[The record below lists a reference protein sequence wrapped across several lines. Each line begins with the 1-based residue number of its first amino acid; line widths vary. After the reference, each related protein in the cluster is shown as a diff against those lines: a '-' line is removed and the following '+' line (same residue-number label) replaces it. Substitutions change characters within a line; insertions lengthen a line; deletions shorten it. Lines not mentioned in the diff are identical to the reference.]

1 MKTNKMEVT
10 GGGQCKL
17 KLLAAVAVLAIAFAV
32 FAAVPA
38 VAEDSDAADGAS
50 VIKTE
55 ADLTKAIET
64 ANFDIKLG
72 DDIELTNWLTI
83 SKKGTLDLGEY
94 TLSSKAEGG
103 RVMYITNSGE
113 LTLKASGSGKI
124 FSDSSNYTD
133 DKGTERAAAVVN
145 VSAKENSTGGIL
157 NMVSGKIES
166 DAYGVAVWSNGTA
179 NISGGTIVAGASTV
193 SGNGTQSNCKVN
205 ISGGTFTSTGS
216 PAIYWPSSS
225 KLDITGGTFTGI
237 GGFDIRNAEVSI
249 KNATVNVSSVDTKE
263 QVVGTDGPASFPVGI
278 GIYGWQNGK
287 AYGNP
292 DVTIENVTINGDR
305 ICDVYFG
312 VLKGGDETTATK
324 DFKTATSVTGITNV
338 NKTTMSL
345 TIKEGGSEK
354 FKFNG
359 LSATAGTALMLDL
372 GSSITALESSVF
384 NCDVAVG
391 GTNVVTIGAATAG
404 EDGITISEG
413 SVVIEGKMTAT
424 DTQIKIEAAKGD
436 VKIGDLEI
444 TSGNLTLKDTEII
457 GNLTA
462 TTSTIA
468 VDGGV
473 TVAKDKKLDVKGLTV
488 NADAMLVNNGTISTA
503 DAPQITGNIY
513 ATSGSTTTL
522 PASTNDTNIVK
533 ESGATVTVNDEDAGK
548 DVSEVGKVTAAN
560 FGALEAL
567 CNAGVAKIEL
577 SGSTAI
583 PVTADLRIKDT
594 TTLYLASAALSI
606 TSGVTLTNDG
616 KIVSGSAPT
625 TGTSGD
631 DIVFVNGTFVNNGV
645 LEIEGNLTVPVEC
658 KFFNNETMTITGTL
672 TVLGEFENSG
682 TLTCTMKDANDTDYA
697 IVVGNGTAKSLF
709 ENSGLLYVAN
719 DIEVKNTAKF
729 ENSGAIAAGEDTN
742 GDKASANDLIISG
755 AGTFENI
762 GKGVV
767 GFAVNTSTV
776 IGVAYDV
783 EMTVDITQDTTY
795 GTLQNVIVPEGKT
808 LTIQRTASLTIMG
821 KLIVYGTLNVEG
833 NLVIASSTG
842 ASMEVA
848 GTVNIVS
855 NKDLKGTITI
865 GSAAETGHLVVDAG
879 AKLAA
884 QDGTT
889 LDLADGSVVVDGALE
904 MQTGSIL
911 KSAVATDLKAETKDV
926 KANGIV
932 FSKDAQVALNGIFNG
947 TVEMLNFGSVVV
959 DNGANT
965 KASKAGAFEIQLAS
979 ADANVVIKSII
990 LIDKTDSAK
999 VTDLGMV
1006 VKASKDGNV
1015 TVTDADDN
1023 SVSFSKSQSNTVTYT
1038 ILTGELTIAEKVSSK
1053 KVDGKVQYTNAMDV
1067 SGQVS
1072 AANKYS
1078 ETVTVYDTA
1087 YNTGVSFIGG
1097 GVQTVSDNETV
1108 SKVTGGITVEG
1119 DLILGACVA
1128 LTNGGYLYV
1137 NGSIANDGTDA
1148 QQIVN
1153 NGTITVL
1160 GLITCS
1166 AEIDNK
1172 GTINAASYVIKNT
1185 VEKKV
1190 ITTYCYASFETAVEA
1205 VADPTN
1211 ENTLKGIVLMGN
1223 NTVLNS
1229 LEVPAGVAVTFEGR
1243 PYDGDTATNVLFV
1256 GDSKHRDVILTFA
1269 DGATMTT
1276 TGKGQVDVDAT
1287 LTFADKN
1294 DDETQ
1299 GTISDV
1305 KVESEAKDGP
1315 ITYTNIYY
1323 ALGEA
1328 DDGDV
1333 VTVTRTTGTV
1343 DITQSLTVPAGVT
1356 LVVPDNAT
1364 NLKVF
1369 DGMTLTIDGTLV
1381 TDLEILAEHIFST
1394 TAMDVP
1400 AAGTTAAKESSV
1412 IVVNGTL
1419 KMNSVLGFAYGADTA
1434 NNRFVAP
1441 VAGAYYEIDGYDYVS
1456 TLAIAVSQA
1465 AVAES
1470 DIVING
1476 IVTAGD
1482 IEFTGTDN
1490 CSSIIVSNSVVYGMD
1505 EKPVYT
1511 ALSVSSLKIIDG
1523 ALVATGGFN
1532 GTVNVSDAAFTASKV
1547 AGVTVTDD
1555 ETNGMVITGTIDESM
1570 GTKFGEASASLT
1582 AGTAVMKGTSQYV
1595 DFTVAAGATLV
1606 SDGAK
1611 FNVEYSIDYE
1621 PSGILYIDG
1630 AVSVASAKNL
1640 DAGIVVINDGGSLS
1654 VAATT
1659 ETTAP
1664 GVAKIEYLFVGLD
1677 FEDVYTLGAAASV
1690 SGPVTVTYA
1699 AYVAAGSTVDE
1710 VAQKIMDAKPHTEF
1724 FIEDSLWMTVYDFT
1738 TYNTMYID
1746 QIQKAP
1752 VENAEFDGVWKN
1764 EKGEDTENIDVKIGQ
1779 KDWTIA
1785 KAVIDYDIYTVYVY
1799 ANEGIANIYID
1810 GNAMEKGLIPSDNGI
1825 FANGFSLKVSA
1836 GEHEITYDLTNGW
1849 TGSAVFKVNGDAIN
1863 GNKFTTTG
1871 TPGEADTV
1879 LKYTIQISGLEK
1891 SGYVPDAP
1899 DSKDDSSMGITDYLL
1914 IILVVLIVV
1923 MAIIVAMRLMRS

>member
-38 VAEDSDAADGAS
+38 VTEDSDAADGAS

-55 ADLTKAIET
+55 TDLTKAIET

-72 DDIELTNWLTI
+72 DDIELTTWLTI
-83 SKKGTLDLGEY
+83 SKKGTLDLGDY

-124 FSDSSNYTD
+124 FSDSSIYNDGADYT
-133 DKGTERAAAVVN
+133 APVN
-145 VSAKENSTGGIL
+145 VSKKTESTGGIL

-193 SGNGTQSNCKVN
+193 SGNGTQSNCEVN
-205 ISGGTFTSTGS
+205 ISGGSFTSTGS

-249 KNATVNVSSVDTKE
+249 KNATVNVSSVDAKE

-278 GIYGWQNGK
+278 GVYGWQNGE

-292 DVTIENVTINGDR
+292 NVTIENVTINGDR
-305 ICDVYFG
+305 TCDVYFG
-312 VLKGGDETTATK
+312 VLNGGDKTTTTK
-324 DFKTATSVTGITNV
+324 DFKTATSVAGITNV

-345 TIKEGGSEK
+345 TIKEDGSEK

-359 LSATAGTALMLDL
+359 LSNTAGTALMLGL
-372 GSSITALESSVF
+372 GSSITALENSVF

-424 DTQIKIEAAKGD
+424 DAQTEIKTAKGD
-436 VKIGDLEI
+436 VKIGDLTI

-462 TTSTIA
+462 TTSTIT

-473 TVAKDKKLDVKGLTV
+473 TVAKDKKLDVNGLTV
-488 NADAMLVNNGTISTA
+488 NADAMLVNNGTISTVEI
-503 DAPQITGNIY
+503 PTITGNIY

-522 PASTNDTNIVK
+522 PASTKDTNIVK
-533 ESGATVTVNDEDAGK
+533 ESGATVTVNDEDAGT
-548 DVSEVGKVTAAN
+548 DVSEFGKVTAAN

-606 TSGVTLTNDG
+606 TDGVTLTNDG

-645 LEIEGNLTVPVEC
+645 LEIEGDLTVPAGC

-682 TLTCTMKDANDTDYA
+682 TLTCTMKDTSDTDYA

-719 DIEVKNTAKF
+719 DIDIKSAAKF
-729 ENSGAIAAGEDTN
+729 ENSGAIAAADGT
-742 GDKASANDLIISG
+742 AANSLSVSG
-755 AGTFENI
+755 AGSFENI

-833 NLVIASSTG
+833 NLIVASNAG

-865 GSAAETGHLVVDAG
+865 GSAGETGHLVVDAG

-889 LDLADGSVVVDGALE
+889 LDLANGSVVVDGALE

-911 KSAVATDLKAETKDV
+911 KSAVRDNLRAETKDV

-965 KASKAGAFEIQLAS
+965 KASKAGIFEIQLAS

-990 LIDKTDSAK
+990 LIDNTDSAK

-1006 VKASKDGNV
+1006 VKTSKDGDV
-1015 TVTDADDN
+1015 IVTDADDN

-1053 KVDGKVQYTNAMDV
+1053 KIDGKMQYTNAMDV

-1097 GVQTVSDNETV
+1097 GVQTVSGNETV
-1108 SKVTGGITVEG
+1108 SKVTGGVTVEG

-1166 AEIDNK
+1166 AEVDNK

-1369 DGMTLTIDGTLV
+1369 NGMTLTIDGTLV

-1419 KMNSVLGFAYGADTA
+1419 RMNSVLGFAYGTDTA
-1434 NNRFVAP
+1434 SNGFVAP

-1490 CSSIIVSNSVVYGMD
+1490 CSSIIVENDDVDGMD
-1505 EKPVYT
+1505 GEPIHT
-1511 ALSVSSLKIIDG
+1511 TLTVSSLKIADG
-1523 ALVATGGFN
+1523 SLDVYYGAVFN
-1532 GTVNVSDAAFTASKV
+1532 GSVTVADATFTASKV
-1547 AGVTVTDD
+1547 SAIKITDD
-1555 ETNGMVITGTIDESM
+1555 ETKGMIIDNYITKINDYDYDEV
-1570 GTKFGEASASLT
+1570 SASLT
-1582 AGTAVMKGTSQYV
+1582 AGTAVMEGASYI
-1595 DFTVAAGATLV
+1595 DFTVATGATLV

-1611 FNVEYSIDYE
+1611 FIRT
-1621 PSGILYIDG
+1621 LYING
-1630 AVSVASAKNL
+1630 TVSIASAKNMEAL
-1640 DAGIVVINDGGSLS
+1640 VVVINNGGSLS

-1664 GVAKIEYLFVGLD
+1664 GVAKISNLYAGID
-1677 FEDVYTLGAAASV
+1677 PEDIYTFGNASV
-1690 SGPVTVTYA
+1690 SGPVTIAYV

-1738 TYNTMYID
+1738 ADNTMYINH
-1746 QIQKAP
+1746 IQEAP
-1752 VENAEFDGVWKN
+1752 VENAKFTAWENSDGK
-1764 EKGEDTENIDVKIGQ
+1764 DVNTDNFQKIGA
-1779 KDWTIA
+1779 KDYETV
-1785 KAVIDYDIYTVYVY
+1785 KAVINYDIYTIYVY

-1810 GNAMEKGLIPSDNGI
+1810 GNAMEKGVIPSDGMY
-1825 FANGFSLKVSA
+1825 ANGFSLKVSA

-1871 TPGEADTV
+1871 TPGETDTV

-1899 DSKDDSSMGITDYLL
+1899 DSKDDSGMGITDYLL
-1914 IILVVLIVV
+1914 IVLVVLIVV